1 MPAIPVGHP
10 VARSRFVWSRFV
22 FVPAIAVLLA
32 TPSSSAHAQFGKLKK
47 IGADAIKDK
56 AKEKIAGKETPA
68 TSKDGAAAEAGKAA
82 SGDSKPVAMTLN
94 ASQLDL
100 MLAAL
105 TPMAADA
112 EKKTQAKLLEA
123 EHAKKNLLADKCMKD
138 GTAAMVASRKAPI
151 VTDAAKARAR
161 ALSKEVERLSA
172 VTMKSYETQDRRAG
186 AFAQDSMNTLQM
198 QSAVLEMGLSC
209 KFEFTPPAVMETKV
223 ATYGMSGDLPEAES
237 AVPASART
245 TYTKYQFALLR
256 ERIALF
262 ALSSADP
269 SLKVGK
275 EGVFTDEEK
284 AALTARTAEI
294 QKLLPYFK
302 NGTLAWKGSGDLSKW

>member
-1 MPAIPVGHP
+1 MHASPVGHR
-10 VARSRFVWSRFV
+10 AVWSRWTWSRFAIA
-22 FVPAIAVLLA
+22 PAIAVLLA
-32 TPSSSAHAQFGKLKK
+32 TPTSTAQAQFGKLKK

-68 TSKDGAAAEAGKAA
+68 TTKDGAAADAGKV
-82 SGDSKPVAMTLN
+82 SSDSKPVAMTLN

-112 EKKTQAKLLEA
+112 ERKTQARILEA
-123 EHAKKNLLADKCMKD
+123 EHARKNILADKCMKD
-138 GTAAMVASRKAPI
+138 GTAAMVAAGKGPNIS
-151 VTDAAKARAR
+151 DAAKARAR
-161 ALSKEVERLSA
+161 ALSKEADRLSA
-172 VTMKSYETQDRRAG
+172 VTMKSYETQDKRAG
-186 AFAQDSMNTLQM
+186 AFAQDSMTTLQM
-198 QSAVLEMGLSC
+198 QSAALEMGLSC

-237 AVPASART
+237 AVPAAART

-269 SLKVGK
+269 TLKVGK

-284 AALTARTAEI
+284 AALTARLAEI
-294 QKLLPYFK
+294 QKLQPYFK

>member
-1 MPAIPVGHP
+1 MHASLVGLR
-10 VARSRFVWSRFV
+10 AAWSRFTWSRIALV
-22 FVPAIAVLLA
+22 TAMAVLLA
-32 TPSSSAHAQFGKLKK
+32 IPMSNAQAQFGKLKK

-56 AKEKIAGKETPA
+56 AKEKIGGKEAP
-68 TSKDGAAAEAGKAA
+68 TSKENAAAEAGKAA
-82 SGDSKPVAMTLN
+82 SGDSKPVAMTLT

-112 EKKTQAKLLEA
+112 EKKTQVRVLEA
-123 EHAKKNLLADKCMKD
+123 EHTRKNLLADKCLKD
-138 GTAAMVASRKAPI
+138 GTAAMVAAGKGPNIS
-151 VTDAAKARAR
+151 DAAKARAR
-161 ALSKEVERLSA
+161 ALSKEADRLSA
-172 VTMKSYETQDRRAG
+172 VTMKSYETQDKRAG
-186 AFAQDSMNTLQM
+186 AFAQDSMTTLQM
-198 QSAVLEMGLSC
+198 QSAALEMGLSC

-237 AVPASART
+237 AVPAAART

-269 SLKVGK
+269 TLKVGK

-284 AALTARTAEI
+284 AALTARMAEI
-294 QKLLPYFK
+294 QKLQPYFK

>member
-1 MPAIPVGHP
+1 MRAFPVG
-10 VARSRFVWSRFV
+10 SRRAMSRV
-22 FVPAIAVLLA
+22 LLMPAIAVLLA
-32 TPSSSAHAQFGKLKK
+32 TPASAAHAQFGKLKK

-56 AKEKIAGKETPA
+56 AKEKIGGKEAPT
-68 TSKDGAAAEAGKAA
+68 TKEGAAAEAGKAA
-82 SGDSKPVAMTLN
+82 SSDSKPVNMTIN

-123 EHAKKNLLADKCMKD
+123 EHAKKNLLADKCLKD
-138 GTAAMVASRKAPI
+138 GTAAMVASGKGPT
-151 VTDAAKARAR
+151 VSDAAKARAR
-161 ALSKEVERLSA
+161 ALSKEADRLSA

-186 AFAQDSMNTLQM
+186 AFAQDSMTTLQM

-209 KFEFTPPAVMETKV
+209 KFVFTPPAVMETKV

-237 AVPASART
+237 AVPAAART
-245 TYTKYQFALLR
+245 TFTKYQFALLR

-269 SLKVGK
+269 TLKVGK

-284 AALTARTAEI
+284 AALTARMAEI
-294 QKLLPYFK
+294 QKLTPYFK
-302 NGTLAWKGSGDLSKW
+302 NGTLVWKGSGDLSKW